1 MTISKGGV
9 SRILIVALCV
19 VAILLVGVIYAAN
32 RFLYF
37 GPALPQRDY
46 LADYTQH
53 GLVASGRSIEHAEA
67 ASEKLVE
74 IEQILRSEIL
84 PALHDA
90 DAHLGMLN
98 TEAEH
103 EDNWP
108 ETEPVVLAS
117 LQEAE
122 RLGLRHLADE
132 LTDLGVFIDP
142 NVIKVEGRDQMG
154 PPRIATLRRLGHME
168 SDFLVLAARA
178 GDAEG
183 VIEAYARIARLADL
197 AASSG
202 GGILVHLVAIAL
214 RSHGIEALLD
224 ALCERRHDQAFLDA
238 VWAAC
243 SIEDDWPEISVVL
256 EGELITSRHLSSP
269 LGNPPLKTINPAY
282 QIEVMSENYQAALD
296 LWSSHPEGPVAGL
309 RAFRERTADAEGPG
323 LLADML
329 LPSTER
335 YLAAVTQLGLLR
347 TAERTVLAIERHRA
361 ATGAL
366 PGSLDKLVPAYLPA
380 LPTDPFSGQ
389 ALAYAVEPAAAEGYR
404 LYALGADGTDDGGVF
419 DRQSRS
425 QGTSLDAQGID
436 IPIVPRAD

>member
-1 MTISKGGV
+1 MTSTRGGA
-9 SRILIVALCV
+9 SRLVIVALCV
-19 VAILLVGVIYAAN
+19 AAIVVAGAIYAAN

-53 GLVASGRSIEHAEA
+53 GLVASGRSIEQAEA
-67 ASEKLVE
+67 ASAKLID

-103 EDNWP
+103 EDDWP

-122 RLGLRHLADE
+122 RLGLRQLTDE

-142 NVIKVEGRDQMG
+142 NIIKVEGRDQMG

-178 GDAEG
+178 SDAEG
-183 VIEAYARIARLADL
+183 VIEAYTRIARLADL

-224 ALCERRHDQAFLDA
+224 ALCERRHDRAFLDA
-238 VWAAC
+238 VRAVC
-243 SIEDDWPEISVVL
+243 MTEDDWPEISVVF

-282 QIEVMSENYQAALD
+282 QIEVMSENYRTALD

-309 RAFRERTADAEGPG
+309 RAFREQTADAGGPG

-335 YLAAVTQLGLLR
+335 YLAAVTQLELLR

-361 ATGAL
+361 TTGAL
-366 PGSLDKLVPAYLPA
+366 PGSLDELVPEFLPA
-380 LPTDPFSGQ
+380 PPSDPFSGQ
-389 ALAYAVEPAAAEGYR
+389 TLVYAVEPSAPEGYR
-404 LYALGADGTDDGGVF
+404 LYAPGADGTDDGGLF
-419 DRQSRS
+419 DRRSRS
-425 QGTSLDAQGID
+425 QGTSLDAQGVD
-436 IPIVPRAD
+436 IPIVPRAN